1 MTEGQLQDAIRLAL
15 GSDPAL
21 VLWRNNIGHA
31 VMRHGARVT
40 FGVGGPGGADLIG
53 LFRGRFV
60 AIEIKTPTG
69 RQSPEQKQYEA
80 LVRRLG
86 GEYAILRSVDE
97 ALSWL
102 ETMHRKHAA
111 VTP

>member
-1 MTEGQLQDAIRLAL
+1 MTESQLQDAIRLAL

-21 VLWRNNIGHA
+21 CLWRNNIGHA

-53 LFRGRFV
+53 LFKGRFV
-60 AIEIKTPTG
+60 AIEIKTPAG

-102 ETMHRKHAA
+102 ETMHRS
-111 VTP
+111 VG